1 MEVAPLTI
9 HVPAVIASLVAYV
22 AAWSAAH
29 LPGVSRPL
37 LAILAIAAGWFAGL
51 LGARLLAALARVL
64 LLAFG
69 CLVAYALYRA

>member
-1 MEVAPLTI
+1 MTI
-9 HVPAVIASLVAYV
+9 YVPAVVAHLVAIV

-37 LAILAIAAGWFAGL
+37 LAGLAVAAGWLAGL

-69 CLVAYALYRA
+69 CLVAYSVWGR